1 MVEIDGVFVVEE
13 VVVFRK
19 NVVVVVD
26 TAVALERFEKEVTWF
41 EVIAAVF
48 VVVVVVVQVILVDV
62 VVEFGRRSLE
72 R

>member
-48 VVVVVVVQVILVDV
+48 VVVVVVQVILVDV